1 MEAAGQPVSITLTDK
16 YPNLESFHRLVN
28 LGNPPIIYH
37 SQSVDALEM
46 PSHLE
51 GMRTIFTGL
60 HHFRPNEA
68 RKIIQHAVDQRA
80 AIGIFD
86 LSIPRPLGLLAAPLS
101 PLVTFV
107 LHFLLTPFVRPITLE
122 RIMWT
127 YFIPVIP
134 LITSWDGL
142 ASVLKV
148 YTPEELKSLV
158 DSIRNEEYTW
168 EIGMRKTLI
177 PGLHVNYLV
186 GYPDI

>member
-1 MEAAGQPVSITLTDK
+1 MGTAGQSISITLTDK

-28 LGNPPIIYH
+28 PGNPLITYFP
-37 SQSVDALEM
+37 QSVDALEV

-51 GMRTIFTGL
+51 GMRTIFTGF
-60 HHFRPNEA
+60 HHFHPNEA
-68 RKIIQHAVDQRA
+68 RRIIKHAVDQRA

-127 YFIPVIP
+127 YFIPVI
-134 LITSWDGL
+134 
-142 ASVLKV
+142 